1 MLPRNTLLVGSLLS
15 LSLAPTAA
23 ATFVSFVVT
32 STAASTGGQDL
43 VVYTLWARFNGP
55 TDTVLN
61 AFNLGA
67 VGGSLL
73 VGFWHKD
80 NAYYNSGVLSQE
92 FGTWNPSQT
101 GSITLNR
108 PFDSF
113 LVIGGQATPTNTS
126 NADPSWV
133 SGGSGTGAG
142 DFRSWNRPDLPNNGT
157 LGWFN
162 SNPPNIQGRVGQPSN
177 TATDVR
183 LGQFV
188 LSRGHSSRSY
198 TLKLGYNNG
207 VAGSAVQF
215 AESTFLLPGGG
226 PCTTTWYR
234 DVDGDGIGNALDG
247 TALGCD
253 GQPLGFVLINGDN
266 CRTIANPNQADL
278 NANGIGDVCEFAR
291 GDLNLDGIVN
301 ASDVP
306 LFFNAWGGGA
316 GSPADMNFDGV
327 VNSADFSILLGNWG
341 TTA

>member
-1 MLPRNTLLVGSLLS
+1 MLPRNTLLASSLLS
-15 LSLAPTAA
+15 LSLAPAA
-23 ATFVSFVVT
+23 AASFVSFVVT
-32 STAASTGGQDL
+32 STAASTGGQNL
-43 VVYTLWARFNGP
+43 VVYTLWARFDGP

-61 AFNLGA
+61 AFNLGG
-67 VGGSLL
+67 VGGSSLT
-73 VGFWHKD
+73 GFWHKD

-113 LVIGGQATPTNTS
+113 LVIGGQATTTNTT
-126 NADPSWV
+126 NADPQWV
-133 SGGSGTGAG
+133 YGGTGAG
-142 DFRSWNRPDLPNNGT
+142 AGDSRSWNRADLPNNGT
-157 LGWFN
+157 IGWFN
-162 SNPPNIQGRVGQPSN
+162 SNPPNNQGRVGSPGN

-188 LSRGHSSRSY
+188 LSPGHCGR
-198 TLKLGYNNG
+198 TLTLTIGYNNG

-215 AESTFLLPGGG
+215 ATQSFALGE
-226 PCTTTWYR
+226 TTSPLTWYR
-234 DVDGDGIGNALDG
+234 DVDGDGIGFASDG
-247 TALGCD
+247 TLSDCS
-253 GQPLGFVLINGDN
+253 QPPGYSSQDGDN
-266 CRTIANPNQADL
+266 CPSIANSNQSDS
-278 NANGIGDVCEFAR
+278 NANGTGDVCEFAR

-316 GSPADMNFDGV
+316 GSSADMNFDGV